1 MRGDLNSKMS
11 SINQAFH
18 KGVRGRF
25 GKAIDDIYMHAQEYE
40 LEAIQ
45 NTKVT
50 QKETGRY
57 K

>member
-25 GKAIDDIYMHAQEYE
+25 GKAIDDIIMQAQEYE
-40 LEAIQ
+40 LEARE
-45 NTKVT
+45 NTKVA
-50 QKETGRY
+50 QKETGRD